1 MFFDVRGH
9 RYNMP
14 ATAQKARQLYDELMT
29 KDDGS
34 IACEALLGHRVDDR
48 VERVRDLQVVGQ
60 VRSVQVA
67 EDDQLPC
74 SWSPASRCLDKN
86 VVTTTYESSMQSL
99 VLDRVRAES
108 GSCASSPDVDP
119 PILIWRHLNE
129 TEFWKFDFGLS
140 VRDKWPLASAL
151 VSKLVTRARVTC
163 YPLLT
168 RGPSQFTYVN

>member
-14 ATAQKARQLYDELMT
+14 ATAQKARQWYDELTT
-29 KDDGS
+29 KADRG

-60 VRSVQVA
+60 VRSVQVV

-74 SWSPASRCLDKN
+74 SWSPASCCLDKD
-86 VVTTTYESSMQSL
+86 VVTTTYESNMQSL

-108 GSCASSPDVDP
+108 GSCASSPDVDSP
-119 PILIWRHLNE
+119 RLIWRHLNE
-129 TEFWKFDFGLS
+129 TEIWKFDFGMS

-151 VSKLVTRARVTC
+151 VSE
-163 YPLLT
+163 LLT
-168 RGPSQFTYVN
+168 RAGAMCCPY

>member
-14 ATAQKARQLYDELMT
+14 AIAQKARQLYDELMT
-29 KDDGS
+29 KEDRS
-34 IACEALLGHRVDDR
+34 IACEALLGHIVDDR

-74 SWSPASRCLDKN
+74 SWSPASCCLDKD

-99 VLDRVRAES
+99 VLDRVRAEP
-108 GSCASSPDVDP
+108 GSCASSPDVDS

>member
-14 ATAQKARQLYDELMT
+14 ATAQKARQLYDELT
-29 KDDGS
+29 TEDDRS

-48 VERVRDLQVVGQ
+48 VERVRDLQVAGQ

-74 SWSPASRCLDKN
+74 SRSPSCCLDKD

-99 VLDRVRAES
+99 VLDRVRAEF
-108 GSCASSPDVDP
+108 GSCESSPDVDS

-168 RGPSQFTYVN
+168 RGPSQLTYVN

>member
-48 VERVRDLQVVGQ
+48 VERVRDLQVAGQ

-99 VLDRVRAES
+99 VLDRVRAEP
-108 GSCASSPDVDP
+108 GSCASSPDVDS

>member
-14 ATAQKARQLYDELMT
+14 ATAQKARQLYDELT
-29 KDDGS
+29 TEDDRT
-34 IACEALLGHRVDDR
+34 IACEVLLGHRVDDR

-74 SWSPASRCLDKN
+74 SWSPASCCLDKD

-99 VLDRVRAES
+99 VLDRVRAEP
-108 GSCASSPDVDP
+108 GSCASSPDVESP
-119 PILIWRHLNE
+119 RLIWRHLNE

-168 RGPSQFTYVN
+168 RGPSQLTYVN

>member
-14 ATAQKARQLYDELMT
+14 ATAQKARQLYDKLTT
-29 KDDGS
+29 KADRG

-60 VRSVQVA
+60 VRSVQVV

-74 SWSPASRCLDKN
+74 SWSPASCCLDKD
-86 VVTTTYESSMQSL
+86 VVTTTYESNMQSL

-108 GSCASSPDVDP
+108 GSCASSPDVDSP
-119 PILIWRHLNE
+119 RLIWRHLNE
-129 TEFWKFDFGLS
+129 TEIWKFHFGMS

-151 VSKLVTRARVTC
+151 VSE
-163 YPLLT
+163 LLT
-168 RGPSQFTYVN
+168 RAGAMCCPY

>member
-74 SWSPASRCLDKN
+74 SWSPASGCLDKD
-86 VVTTTYESSMQSL
+86 VVTTTYESNMQSL
-99 VLDRVRAES
+99 VLDRV
-108 GSCASSPDVDP
+108 
-119 PILIWRHLNE
+119 
-129 TEFWKFDFGLS
+129 
-140 VRDKWPLASAL
+140 
-151 VSKLVTRARVTC
+151 
-163 YPLLT
+163 
-168 RGPSQFTYVN
+168 